1 MRVAALILL
10 ALTFA
15 RPFIASGVALG
26 NAHATV
32 VALDTS
38 YSMSAPGVFERARQL
53 AKSAI
58 EHTPAGELIGVL
70 TFADSAQVV
79 AKPSVDRVLALAG
92 IDAARPGF
100 GATHYRGALNT
111 AVEALGGRPGSIVVV
126 TDLQE
131 SGWDAGNNAAI
142 PDSVRIEIADVGPLP
157 ANLAVTSAR
166 ADGNRITASVRN
178 NSDSAREAS
187 VHLAL
192 DGVSVGDV
200 LAAIGP
206 QASAEV
212 TFAGTAKATT
222 AAVTVDDPTGIQA
235 DNVRYLVLGG
245 PKSQT
250 ILVVTDTGMVDREAF
265 YVQQALTVDAA
276 DSRSYQ
282 VVGASPAQ
290 VSSWDADR
298 ASANLAIVLLSTR
311 GLERRGREVLAAFVG
326 RGAGIL
332 IAAGRDVDGDVVA
345 DVLGREAPLR
355 IVTGIERKPVERA
368 LAPTDGRHPV
378 FRSFDARAATLGLV
392 RFRRV
397 SRIEGTGCQVIA
409 RFTTGESALLECAVG
424 DGRALVLASD
434 LDNEWNDFPLHASF
448 VPFLHEA
455 IRYVGGNRPHVDDY
469 LVGEVP
475 TGVPAMPG
483 IARMPDAT
491 NIGRPS
497 RPIAVN
503 VDSRESD
510 PTRLSP
516 AEFQQ
521 AVTRMTDGRVS
532 EARAE
537 RSQQEDRQLLWRYS
551 LILMIGVLAIEGLVA
566 SRTA

>member
-1 MRVAALILL
+1 
-10 ALTFA
+10 
-15 RPFIASGVALG
+15 
-26 NAHATV
+26 
-32 VALDTS
+32 
-38 YSMSAPGVFERARQL
+38 
-53 AKSAI
+53 
-58 EHTPAGELIGVL
+58 
-70 TFADSAQVV
+70 
-79 AKPSVDRVLALAG
+79 
-92 IDAARPGF
+92 
-100 GATHYRGALNT
+100 
-111 AVEALGGRPGSIVVV
+111 
-126 TDLQE
+126 
-131 SGWDAGNNAAI
+131 
-142 PDSVRIEIADVGPLP
+142 
-157 ANLAVTSAR
+157 
-166 ADGNRITASVRN
+166 
-178 NSDSAREAS
+178 
-187 VHLAL
+187 
-192 DGVSVGDV
+192 
-200 LAAIGP
+200 
-206 QASAEV
+206 
-212 TFAGTAKATT
+212 
-222 AAVTVDDPTGIQA
+222 
-235 DNVRYLVLGG
+235 
-245 PKSQT
+245 
-250 ILVVTDTGMVDREAF
+250 
-265 YVQQALTVDAA
+265 
-276 DSRSYQ
+276 
-282 VVGASPAQ
+282 
-290 VSSWDADR
+290 
-298 ASANLAIVLLSTR
+298 
-311 GLERRGREVLAAFVG
+311 VLAAFVG

-378 FRSFDARAATLGLV
+378 FRSFGARAATLGLV

-455 IRYVGGNRPHVDDY
+455 IRYVGDNRPHVDDY

-551 LILMIGVLAIEGLVA
+551 LMFMIGVLAIEGLVA